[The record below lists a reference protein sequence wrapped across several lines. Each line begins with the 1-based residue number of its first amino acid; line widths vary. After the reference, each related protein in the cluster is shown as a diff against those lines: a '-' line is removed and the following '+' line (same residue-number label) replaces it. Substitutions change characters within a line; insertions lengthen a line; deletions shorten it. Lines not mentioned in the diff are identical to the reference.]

1 MGIVVL
7 VVIVAKITPINR
19 QMILIAVGRDDRW
32 IRTVTVVDVSLKG
45 TADEANIKSGT
56 WR

>member
-1 MGIVVL
+1 MGIVVP
-7 VVIVAKITPINR
+7 VVIVDEIAPINC

-45 TADEANIKSGT
+45 AADEADIKS
-56 WR
+56 